1 MSRLEVVSGDVEVFE
16 ASIDDSWKT
25 SGLIIL
31 ISEKVDGDWH
41 CRVSASKDIKKRI
54 PQLPAAY
61 PAFNNGKMILVR
73 SKNIPLSDNELDWL
87 EGLLFTEL
95 KDTDLTFVASP
106 VQSSNTLHRS
116 PEKIEELKDAHQEIL
131 LAFSS
136 EGYSIESK
144 KYYNQAG
151 YIGELNNTRKSDR
164 QKIDFGGAYEL
175 VATLIVEEGNTR
187 VRMEMVEKISRKVI
201 ASTVSLM
208 PDLEG

>member
-1 MSRLEVVSGDVEVFE
+1 MSRIEVISGDVEVFN
-16 ASIDDSWKT
+16 ASLDDSWKT

-31 ISEKVDGDWH
+31 ISEKVDGNWH
-41 CRVSASKDIKKRI
+41 CRVSASKDIKKRL
-54 PQLPAAY
+54 PQLPGAY
-61 PAFNNGKMILVR
+61 PAFNGGKLVLVR
-73 SKNIPLSDNELDWL
+73 STNIPLSDNELDWL
-87 EGLLFTEL
+87 EGLLFNEL

-116 PEKIEELKDAHQEIL
+116 PEKISELEEAHHEIL
-131 LAFSS
+131 LAFTS
-136 EGYSIESK
+136 EGYSIEAK

-151 YIGELNNTRKSDR
+151 YIGETNKARKSDR

-187 VRMEMVEKISRKVI
+187 VRMEVVEKVSRKVI

-208 PDLEG
+208 PELEG